1 MHFGQNDST
10 PKNAPLEDSSLTVA
24 LAGNANVGKSAVFNQ
39 LTGVDQIIGNWPG
52 KTVERA
58 EGTLQFKGSKI
69 KVIDLPGIYSFSTYS
84 MEELVSRDYIALE
97 KPDIVINV
105 VDATSL
111 ERNLFFTIQLM
122 ELNAPLLIALNQI
135 DIMEK
140 RGISIDHQ
148 KLQEIL
154 GVTVVPTVA
163 IKGKGIS
170 ELTQQ
175 IIEYSKH
182 LRKPPKINYGRE
194 VEERI
199 EKLQPLLDK
208 IQTNYPSRWLA
219 IKLLEKDEAI
229 TKLIDGLDRTII
241 QQAGFLADEIEKIH
255 GESSGIVVSAER
267 YKIAD
272 EIARDVQNIRA
283 DGETLTDKLDK
294 IALNPVLGYLA
305 IAAVVGGLLIWTFI
319 IGATISEAIANMLSP
334 IEQIQP
340 PALGP
345 LAKALWFGA
354 VSGFIAGITLV
365 LPYIVPFYILLAII
379 EDSGYLTRISIMLDR
394 GMHKL
399 GLHGKA
405 IIPLILGYG
414 CNVPACYSCRI
425 METSKQKLLAAFL
438 VTLVPCTARTI
449 IILGLVASFVSIWW
463 ALALY
468 AFDLILII
476 LLGRISFKLVAGE
489 SVGLIMEMSNYRMPS
504 ASVVLKQ
511 TWARTKSLLWVVFP
525 AYIIGSA
532 MLQAIYAAGW
542 LGPINDALSSITVD
556 WLGLPPQVGI
566 LLIFGIVRKELTIL
580 MLSVIFQTTNF
591 ASVMSSVQLI
601 VLTLVTM
608 IYIPCLAMILSLARE
623 FGWKKASAISI
634 FEVGF
639 AILLGGLAFR
649 FLSLFM

>member
-1 MHFGQNDST
+1 
-10 PKNAPLEDSSLTVA
+10 
-24 LAGNANVGKSAVFNQ
+24 
-39 LTGVDQIIGNWPG
+39 
-52 KTVERA
+52 
-58 EGTLQFKGSKI
+58 
-69 KVIDLPGIYSFSTYS
+69 
-84 MEELVSRDYIALE
+84 
-97 KPDIVINV
+97 
-105 VDATSL
+105 
-111 ERNLFFTIQLM
+111 
-122 ELNAPLLIALNQI
+122 
-135 DIMEK
+135 
-140 RGISIDHQ
+140 
-148 KLQEIL
+148 
-154 GVTVVPTVA
+154 
-163 IKGKGIS
+163 
-170 ELTQQ
+170 
-175 IIEYSKH
+175 

-241 QQAGFLADEIEKIH
+241 QQAGILADEIEKIH
-255 GESSGIVVSAER
+255 GEPSGIVVSAER

-272 EIARDVQNIRA
+272 EIARDVQNIRT
-283 DGETLTDKLDK
+283 DEETLTDKLDR
-294 IALNPVLGYLA
+294 IALHPVLGYLA

-340 PALGP
+340 HALGP

-365 LPYIVPFYILLAII
+365 LPYVMPFYVLLAII
-379 EDSGYLTRISIMLDR
+379 EDSGYLTRISLMLDR

-476 LLGRISFKLVAGE
+476 LLGRVAFKLVAGE
-489 SVGLIMEMSNYRMPS
+489 SVGLIMEMSSYRMPS

-580 MLSVIFQTTNF
+580 MLSVIFQTTDF
-591 ASVMSSVQLI
+591 ASVMSSLQLI